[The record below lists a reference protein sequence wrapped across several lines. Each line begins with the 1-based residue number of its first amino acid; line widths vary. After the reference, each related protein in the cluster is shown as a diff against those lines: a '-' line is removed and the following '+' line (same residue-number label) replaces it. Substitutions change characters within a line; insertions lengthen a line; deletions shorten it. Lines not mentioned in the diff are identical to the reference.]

1 MRENENENFI
11 EPRKEFLVIEFSKI
25 QLHFS
30 LVGIF
35 FYFSIVF
42 IFLYYLDNSSF
53 IKDEIFSF
61 IFIKSLSSL
70 ILLFITDEKY
80 KAIFSYISQVISFG
94 LILSHINK
102 CITQKRIVY
111 NIKGL
116 RINDKIYIVLIFMLS
131 FFPFESFI
139 KLELY
144 EILFINATKVLLT
157 IFLYYHINKKIK
169 LLLERL
175 KQQEIKSKQDNDK
188 LNGKK
193 DIYYS
198 KMIISINSMY
208 FKGFTSFI
216 LYILINTY
224 LIYNFNEY
232 IDYIAKFFYFISFI
246 FMSLAGLLFFFC
258 SNRIELDK
266 LFRNEK
272 FKNNSKKFEMINQE
286 DSDEEE
292 NKILNK

>member
-1 MRENENENFI
+1 MRKNENENFI

-25 QLHFS
+25 QLYFF

-35 FYFSIVF
+35 FYLSIAF

-61 IFIKSLSSL
+61 IFIKSFLSL

-198 KMIISINSMY
+198 QMIISINSMY
-208 FKGFTSFI
+208 FKGFAFFT

-224 LIYNFNEY
+224 LIYNLNEY
-232 IDYIAKFFYFISFI
+232 INYISKFFYFISFI

-258 SNRIELDK
+258 SNKIELDK

-286 DSDEEE
+286 EEDEEE

>member
-70 ILLFITDEKY
+70 IGLFITDEIY

-102 CITQKRIVY
+102 SITQKIIVD

-116 RINDKIYIVLIFMLS
+116 RINDKIYIVLI
-131 FFPFESFI
+131 
-139 KLELY
+139 Y
-144 EILFINATKVLLT
+144 
-157 IFLYYHINKKIK
+157 
-169 LLLERL
+169 
-175 KQQEIKSKQDNDK
+175 
-188 LNGKK
+188 
-193 DIYYS
+193 
-198 KMIISINSMY
+198 
-208 FKGFTSFI
+208 
-216 LYILINTY
+216 
-224 LIYNFNEY
+224 
-232 IDYIAKFFYFISFI
+232 
-246 FMSLAGLLFFFC
+246 
-258 SNRIELDK
+258 
-266 LFRNEK
+266 
-272 FKNNSKKFEMINQE
+272 
-286 DSDEEE
+286 
-292 NKILNK
+292 